1 MDSLDALLKASGLL
15 LPLLW
20 KEGLARKAHKRS
32 GKRIQYVAWHEGHS
46 GLLNPRL
53 RKLRMHFSDERSPVN
68 SESVE
73 LPRANVA
80 QIFVWNS
87 GTEDL
92 SSSDFFPDS
101 PVFLDLIGGEIVGHR
116 VLYQTDDLLRS
127 GSSQTQRPQENPVQL
142 GSSQIVTLQV
152 AHWPP
157 GAGLVVE
164 LRYRTGSPRVPKL
177 RVGGPIRG
185 LKERSYIGTLWRIDL
200 NKAPELRA
208 QLTATRCILWASGIG
223 FLLAVATLASHIHV
237 WPSTGAAYWV
247 ALLTAVVLEWILVV
261 WNEKRVQLTKK
272 VCRSL
277 AYWLDIKS
285 TT

>member
-20 KEGLARKAHKRS
+20 KEGLARRAHRRS
-32 GKRIQYVAWHEGHS
+32 GKRIQYVAWHDGHS

-53 RKLRMHFSDERSPVN
+53 RKLRMHFPDEGRLAEN
-68 SESVE
+68 
-73 LPRANVA
+73 LDRPRANIA
-80 QIFVWNS
+80 QIFLWNS

-92 SSSDFFPDS
+92 SSSDFFPDN

-116 VLYQTDDLLRS
+116 ILYQTDDLLRS
-127 GSSQTQRPQENPVQL
+127 GTSQIQRPQENPVQL
-142 GSSQIVTLQV
+142 GSSQVVGMQF

-164 LRYRTGSPRVPKL
+164 LRYRTRSPRVPKL

-200 NKAPELRA
+200 NKAPELSA
-208 QLTATRCILWASGIG
+208 QLAATHCILWVSGIG
-223 FLLAVATLASHIHV
+223 FVIAVAALASHIHV
-237 WPSTGAAYWV
+237 WPTTEAAYWV
-247 ALLTAVVLEWILVV
+247 ALLTAVAFEWILVV

-277 AYWLDIKS
+277 AYWLDIKQ